1 MLELFTEN
9 MEYVDFITS
18 SRSMLSV
25 HGLFHIITDKY
36 TLFVFFFL
44 AKVVYIRLGQR
55 QTENVSNKM
64 E

>member
-25 HGLFHIITDKY
+25 YGVFDIITDKY
-36 TLFVFFFL
+36 TLLFSCKGRL
-44 AKVVYIRLGQR
+44 HQIGAKTNRKCLI
-55 QTENVSNKM
+55 
-64 E
+64 